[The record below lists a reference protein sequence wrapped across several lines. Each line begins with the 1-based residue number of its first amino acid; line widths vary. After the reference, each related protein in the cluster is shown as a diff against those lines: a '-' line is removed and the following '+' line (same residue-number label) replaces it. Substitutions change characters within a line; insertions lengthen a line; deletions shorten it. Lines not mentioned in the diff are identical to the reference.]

1 MRRARNRLS
10 QSTMTEELYAACA
23 VTAVIALAA
32 VIWTA
37 VHLGASIDHLAAPA
51 NNPVVLVLDLLRKRK
66 PWPPAAAFVVAAEVA
81 IGAVLAL
88 VVVWVVAHHRCRREV
103 VDVLARRL
111 PRNSKALRRYS
122 NPEHAPAASG
132 VGPGLA
138 LGWDVVSGAVI
149 RQSWEDV
156 AAMIAGARTG
166 KTTTQVAPAILAAPG
181 AVYTC
186 SNKRDVVDLTAGP
199 RGKNGAAVWIFDPQG
214 IAEGQPT
221 WWWNPLDMATKLA
234 DARNLAGLF
243 AAASR
248 PPGAQRDAYFDPEGE
263 ELLAILLL
271 AARLSD
277 EPLTTVYEW
286 LSTGRNDRV
295 VSRLAAAGH
304 ELAASALLDVMNQ
317 PDKQRAGV
325 FGTARKDVSFL
336 ADPNL
341 GDWITDRGDNR
352 ARFDT
357 DAADRGSDCGG
368 GALRRAAG
376 CSLGR
381 WPPRGPYG
389 VPARRG
395 GQRLSL
401 ARAAGPVQPLW
412 IAGHHLD
419 VVPPVVVPRGRRLGR
434 TGDAK
439 AVGCR
444 QHPALRRGLERTGLL
459 ARHLVGVRGDGHP
472 PTHHVLQRR
481 TRGPQP
487 LLRHA
492 A

>member
-1 MRRARNRLS
+1 M
-10 QSTMTEELYAACA
+10 
-23 VTAVIALAA
+23 I
-32 VIWTA
+32 
-37 VHLGASIDHLAAPA
+37 
-51 NNPVVLVLDLLRKRK
+51 
-66 PWPPAAAFVVAAEVA
+66 
-81 IGAVLAL
+81 
-88 VVVWVVAHHRCRREV
+88 
-103 VDVLARRL
+103 DVLARRL
-111 PRNSKALRRYS
+111 PRNAKALRRYS
-122 NPEHAPAASG
+122 NPEHTPIAPE

-138 LGWDVVSGAVI
+138 LGYDVVSGAVI

-156 AAMIAGARTG
+156 AAIIAGARTG
-166 KTTTQVAPAILAAPG
+166 KTTAQVAPAILAAPG

-199 RGKNGAAVWIFDPQG
+199 RTKVGSTVWIFAPQD

-221 WWWNPLDMATKLA
+221 WGWNPLDMATNLA

-248 PPGAQRDAYFDPEGE
+248 PPGAQRDASFDPEGE

-295 VSRLAAAGH
+295 VSRLAAGGH

-341 GDWITDRGDNR
+341 GDWITDRGDHR

-357 DAADRGSDCGG
+357 DAFARSTDTLYSLSKEGPGS
-368 GALRRAAG
+368 
-376 CSLGR
+376 
-381 WPPRGPYG
+381 
-389 VPARRG
+389 
-395 GQRLSL
+395 
-401 ARAAGPVQPLW
+401 AGPLT
-412 IAGHHLD
+412 AALT
-419 VVPPVVVPRGRRLGR
+419 RSEERR
-434 TGDAK
+434 
-439 AVGCR
+439 VGKECR
-444 QHPALRRGLERTGLL
+444 S
-459 ARHLVGVRGDGHP
+459 
-472 PTHHVLQRR
+472 
-481 TRGPQP
+481 
-487 LLRHA
+487 
-492 A
+492 